1 MESIPVSKFKATC
14 LAVVQRVKRTGR
26 PVLITRFGAPIAEVV
41 PATRSV
47 NGDAWIGSMH
57 GTVEVTGD
65 ELAPALAAKRWNALR
80 NSGCSRSS
88 RTGRPPGPFRDEKAG
103 A

>member
-41 PATRSV
+41 PATHSV
-47 NGDAWIGSMH
+47 NGDAWIGSMQ

-65 ELAPALAAKRWNALR
+65 ELAPALGAKRWNALR
-80 NSGCSRSS
+80 
-88 RTGRPPGPFRDEKAG
+88 K
-103 A
+103 